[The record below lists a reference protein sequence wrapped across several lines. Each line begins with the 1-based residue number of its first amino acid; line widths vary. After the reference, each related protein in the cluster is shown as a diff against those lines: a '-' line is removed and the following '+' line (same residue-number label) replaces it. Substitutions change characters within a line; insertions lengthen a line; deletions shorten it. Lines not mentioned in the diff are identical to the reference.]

1 MLDTLPKVRATQRVF
16 RNVHEQLPRNGTERK
31 EHITR
36 LKQILDDESHKSLF
50 DHLYAS
56 LSILDSKSASLLQFN
71 SVLAAVF
78 TLYLQGER
86 IPLFHFIVGVIGILA
101 ALVSCYRLLNVL
113 WVHWSTQGHMTTV
126 EAHSDTLL
134 RVRAER
140 TLGYRKAW
148 NWSKAAVLDLFLL
161 VGLGLLE
168 RVASLGS

>member
-1 MLDTLPKVRATQRVF
+1 MSDTFPKVPKLHVF
-16 RNVHEQLPRNGTERK
+16 GNVHEQLPRSETKRK
-31 EHITR
+31 EHIDR
-36 LKQILDDESHKSLF
+36 LRQILDDESHKSLF

-78 TLYLQGER
+78 TLFLQGEK
-86 IPLFHFIVGVIGILA
+86 IPLSHFIVGVVGIVA

-113 WVHWSTQGHMTTV
+113 WVHWSTSDHMTTV

-140 TLGYRKAW
+140 TLGYRIAW
-148 NWSKAAVLDLFLL
+148 NWSKGAVLALFLL
-161 VGLGLLE
+161 VGLVLVEYVRL
-168 RVASLGS
+168 RGS